1 MASVD
6 PPNPNVPPNAKVAAL
21 TAELEVARRA
31 THKAESATLAAMA
44 EKAAAAEALAAVQR
58 EVVRTPSL
66 AQLVSSHGKW
76 RHGRNPR

>member
-31 THKAESATLAAMA
+31 THKAESAAMT
-44 EKAAAAEALAAVQR
+44 EKAAAAEALTAVQR